1 MNKIFK
7 LSLSVILAVICFG
20 CSQEKINSDE
30 LNQKTY
36 ELESRIALN
45 NTTSNVSELFLNMGV
60 TAITVSE
67 NPNYKLYE
75 FRTEK
80 LFALNGNW
88 IDLNEYPI
96 LLKDGMISFA
106 NKSTLNLT
114 IYNNQPYIVSE
125 NYTGVLNSNNSTLQS
140 VELNILQLFMNEMI
154 TENNA
159 KFDANFVYEQNSL
172 RSSGCGF
179 WDTYY
184 VYGTG
189 GSSSVAQANLQDS
202 IAEDTGIG
210 GDVQGCRAF
219 GGNDTSCLWGNHACV
234 STQAYCCDGYTP
246 YVPNIVQ

>member
-7 LSLSVILAVICFG
+7 QSLSVILAVICFG
-20 CSQEKINSDE
+20 CSQEKIDSDE
-30 LNQKTY
+30 LNQKNY

-45 NTTSNVSELFLNMGV
+45 NSTTNVSELFLNMGV
-60 TAITVSE
+60 TAITVTES
-67 NPNYKLYE
+67 PNSKLYE

-88 IDLNEYPI
+88 IDINEYPI
-96 LLKDGMISFA
+96 LFKDGMISLA
-106 NKSTLNLT
+106 NNSTLNLT
-114 IYNNQPYIVSE
+114 IYNNQPYIVSD
-125 NYTGVLNSNNSTLQS
+125 NYTGALDNNSKLNNI
-140 VELNILQLFMNEMI
+140 ELSLLQLFMNEMI
-154 TENNA
+154 IENSE
-159 KFDANFVYEQNSL
+159 KIDANFIYEQNSL

-210 GDVQGCRAF
+210 GDVEGCRAF
-219 GGNDTSCLWGNHACV
+219 GGVDTSCLWGNHACV

-246 YVPNIVQ
+246 YDPNFDQ